1 MINLDILQFLEND
14 DIQLNLPLLIITI
27 VIAFIVYYLRFLPI
41 ISTIN
46 RLFGFI
52 PTLIHE
58 LGHAI
63 VCSLTFGKVTDIH
76 IMLTQYGEN
85 KNSASGYTEM
95 NLRFWFSKVLTSF
108 AGYVFPSFMILI
120 GIYSLTHNYILI
132 YCFFLILLFIYYF
145 IKTKQKLLTFT
156 ILLIIGI
163 IIYNVLGTHEEKI
176 LYISMVVINVYFGL
190 MIAAMLI
197 SIITRT
203 ILTFKEKNDSWDG
216 AQLKNL
222 TLLPQFVWYT
232 LWLVIDIIIIYYI
245 FNWLGVIIG

>member
-1 MINLDILQFLEND
+1 MENILRLLENN
-14 DIQLNLPLLIITI
+14 DIQLNLSLLIFT
-27 VIAFIVYYLRFLPI
+27 VILAIIVYYLRFLPI

-52 PTLIHE
+52 PTLMHE

-63 VCSLTFGKVTDIH
+63 VCSLTFGKVKDIH

-85 KNSASGYTEM
+85 KNSSSGYTEM
-95 NLRFWFSKVLTSF
+95 NLRFWISKVLTAF
-108 AGYVFPSFMILI
+108 ADYIFPSFMILI
-120 GIYSLTHNYILI
+120 GIYSLTHDYILA

-163 IIYNVLGTHEEKI
+163 IIYNILGTYEEQI
-176 LYISMVVINVYFGL
+176 LYISMIIVNVYFGL
-190 MIAAMLI
+190 MIAAMLT
-197 SIITRT
+197 SIVTRT
-203 ILTFKEKNDSWDG
+203 ILTFKEKNNSWDG

-222 TLLPQFVWYT
+222 TFIPQFVWYT
-232 LWLVIDIIIIYYI
+232 LWLIIDIIIIYYI
-245 FNWLGVIIG
+245 INWLGVMLK

>member
-1 MINLDILQFLEND
+1 MENILRLLENN
-14 DIQLNLPLLIITI
+14 DIQLNLSLLIFT
-27 VIAFIVYYLRFLPI
+27 VILAIIVYYLRFLPI

-52 PTLIHE
+52 PTLMHE

-63 VCSLTFGKVTDIH
+63 VCSLTFGKVKDIH

-85 KNSASGYTEM
+85 KNSSSGYTEM
-95 NLRFWFSKVLTSF
+95 NLRFWISKVLTAF
-108 AGYVFPSFMILI
+108 AGYIFPSFMILI
-120 GIYSLTHNYILI
+120 GVYSLTHDYILA

-163 IIYNVLGTHEEKI
+163 IIYNILGTHEEQI
-176 LYISMVVINVYFGL
+176 LYISMIIVNVYFGL
-190 MIAAMLI
+190 MIAAMLT
-197 SIITRT
+197 SIVIRT
-203 ILTFKEKNDSWDG
+203 ILTFKEKNNSWDG

-222 TLLPQFVWYT
+222 TFIPQFVWYT
-232 LWLVIDIIIIYYI
+232 LWLIIDIIIIYYI
-245 FNWLGVIIG
+245 INWLGVMVK

>member
-1 MINLDILQFLEND
+1 MENILRLLENN
-14 DIQLNLPLLIITI
+14 DIQLNLSVLIFTVILAIT
-27 VIAFIVYYLRFLPI
+27 VYYLRFLPV

-63 VCSLTFGKVTDIH
+63 VCSLTFGKVKDIH

-95 NLRFWFSKVLTSF
+95 SLRFWISKVLTSF

-120 GIYSLTHNYILI
+120 GIYSLTHNYILA
-132 YCFFLILLFIYYF
+132 YCVFLILLFIYYF

-163 IIYNVLGTHEEKI
+163 IIYNVLGTHEEQI
-176 LYISMVVINVYFGL
+176 LYISMIIVNVYFGL
-190 MIAAMLI
+190 MIAAMLT

-203 ILTFKEKNDSWDG
+203 FLTFKEKNNSWDG
-216 AQLKNL
+216 AQLKHL
-222 TLLPQFVWYT
+222 TLVPQFVWYT

-245 FNWLGVIIG
+245 INWIGVIIK